1 MRRLSLAGCL
11 IPGPVSRKSL
21 RPTRADGV
29 SRREWLLAHSFLAQ
43 DLGAQGLYPVL
54 KHRMG
59 WPKLSTI
66 AAVAPNPHVWLHQ
79 APGTVKSPDVIR
91 FVRYLL
97 RTTSRPIML
106 FWDGL
111 GAHWSERTRCALRA
125 YRHRLTVHRLPA
137 YAPELNPAEGLY
149 AYLKGHVLR
158 GHCPPD
164 SEAQQRAIRRAV
176 AQVRCRPTLIRPFFR
191 RTPLS
196 S

>member
-1 MRRLSLAGCL
+1 MVFLDESGFSL
-11 IPGPVSRKSL
+11 IPCLPKTWAPKGC
-21 RPTRADGV
+21 T
-29 SRREWLLAHSFLAQ
+29 
-43 DLGAQGLYPVL
+43 PVL
-54 KHRMG
+54 KHRMS

-79 APGTVKSPDVIR
+79 VRGTVKSADVVR

-111 GAHWSERTRCALRA
+111 GAHRSGQTRLALQA
-125 YRHRLTVHRLPA
+125 YRNRLSIHRLPA

-149 AYLKGHVLR
+149 AYLKGHALR
-158 GHCPPD
+158 GYCPPD
-164 SEAQQRAIRRAV
+164 SATQRRAIRRAV
-176 AQVRCRPTLIRPFFR
+176 AHVRCRPTLIRSFFL